1 MTHRLKRYELEAFDK
16 MLVDKYQKLNAELLD
31 LRNRYKVL
39 QINYEA
45 EKIKVKELSEQ
56 LETLN
61 KDYRSS
67 QGYKDLK
74 RINKLLRKQLIAYK
88 RTIGDLVYKLNNN
101 K

>member
-1 MTHRLKRYELEAFDK
+1 MKLTKQELEVFDK
-16 MLVDKYQKLNAELLD
+16 MLVDKYQKLEAELLN

-45 EKIKVKELSEQ
+45 EKIKVKKLSEQ

-61 KDYRSS
+61 KDYRNS

-74 RINKLLRKQLIAYK
+74 RINKLLRKQLITYK
-88 RTIGDLVYKLNNN
+88 RTVGELVYKLNNN

>member
-1 MTHRLKRYELEAFDK
+1 MKLTKQELQVFDK
-16 MLVDKYQKLNAELLD
+16 MLVDKYQKLEAELLD
-31 LRNRYKVL
+31 LRNKYKVL

-61 KDYRSS
+61 KDYRNS

-74 RINKLLRKQLIAYK
+74 RTNKLLRKQLIAYK
-88 RTIGDLVYKLNNN
+88 RTVGELVYKLNNN

>member
-1 MTHRLKRYELEAFDK
+1 MKLTKQELEVFDK
-16 MLVDKYQKLNAELLD
+16 MLVDKYQKLEAELLD

-61 KDYRSS
+61 KDYRNS

-74 RINKLLRKQLIAYK
+74 RINKLLRKQLIAYR
-88 RTIGDLVYKLNNN
+88 RTVGELVYKLNNS

>member
-1 MTHRLKRYELEAFDK
+1 MKLTKQELEVFDK
-16 MLVDKYQKLNAELLD
+16 MLVDKYQKLEAELLD
-31 LRNRYKVL
+31 LRDRYKVL

-61 KDYRSS
+61 KDYRNS

-74 RINKLLRKQLIAYK
+74 RINKLLRKQLIAYR
-88 RTIGDLVYKLNNN
+88 RTVGELVYKLNNS

>member
-1 MTHRLKRYELEAFDK
+1 MKLTKQELEVFDK
-16 MLVDKYQKLNAELLD
+16 MLVDKYQKLEAELLD
-31 LRNRYKVL
+31 LRDRYKVL

-45 EKIKVKELSEQ
+45 KKIKVKELSEQ

-61 KDYRSS
+61 KDYRNS

-88 RTIGDLVYKLNNN
+88 RTVGELVYKLNNN

>member
-1 MTHRLKRYELEAFDK
+1 MKLTKQELEVFDK
-16 MLVDKYQKLNAELLD
+16 MLVDKYQKLEAELLN

-45 EKIKVKELSEQ
+45 EKIKVKKLSEQ

-61 KDYRSS
+61 KDYRNS

-74 RINKLLRKQLIAYK
+74 RINKLLRKQLIVHK
-88 RTIGDLVYKLNNN
+88 RTIGELVYKLNNN

>member
-1 MTHRLKRYELEAFDK
+1 MKFTKQELEAFDK
-16 MLVDKYQKLNAELLD
+16 MLVDKYQKLEAELLD

-39 QINYEA
+39 QINYEDK
-45 EKIKVKELSEQ
+45 KIKVKELSEQ

-61 KDYRSS
+61 KDYRNS

-88 RTIGDLVYKLNNN
+88 RTVGELVYKLNNN

>member
-1 MTHRLKRYELEAFDK
+1 MKLSKQELEVFDK
-16 MLVDKYQKLNAELLD
+16 MLVDKYQKLEAELLD

-45 EKIKVKELSEQ
+45 KKIKVKELSEQ

-61 KDYRSS
+61 KDYRNS

-88 RTIGDLVYKLNNN
+88 RTVGELVYKLNNS

>member
-1 MTHRLKRYELEAFDK
+1 MKLSKQELEVFDK
-16 MLVDKYQKLNAELLD
+16 MLVDKYQKLEAELLD

-45 EKIKVKELSEQ
+45 KKIKVKELSEQ

-61 KDYRSS
+61 KDYRNS

-88 RTIGDLVYKLNNN
+88 RTVGELVYKLNNN

>member
-1 MTHRLKRYELEAFDK
+1 MKLTKQELEAFDK
-16 MLVDKYQKLNAELLD
+16 MLVDKYQKLEAELLD

-45 EKIKVKELSEQ
+45 KKIKVKELSEQ

-61 KDYRSS
+61 KDYRNS

-88 RTIGDLVYKLNNN
+88 RTVGELVYKLNNN

>member
-1 MTHRLKRYELEAFDK
+1 MKLTKQELEVFDK
-16 MLVDKYQKLNAELLD
+16 MLVDKYQKLKAELLN

-45 EKIKVKELSEQ
+45 KKIKVKELSEQ

-61 KDYRSS
+61 KDYRNS

-88 RTIGDLVYKLNNN
+88 RTVGELVYKLNNN

>member
-1 MTHRLKRYELEAFDK
+1 MKLTKQELEVFDK
-16 MLVDKYQKLNAELLD
+16 MLVDKYQKLEAELLD

-45 EKIKVKELSEQ
+45 EKIKTRELSEQ

-61 KDYRSS
+61 KDYRNS

-88 RTIGDLVYKLNNN
+88 RTVGELVYKLNNN